1 MWRWVVHPPP
11 FGARSHACQRLS
23 HPARVTQALGGVRSM
38 LRVPATSLSLWVTS
52 CLDVK
57 PVVMT
62 VLGF

>member
-1 MWRWVVHPPP
+1 
-11 FGARSHACQRLS
+11 
-23 HPARVTQALGGVRSM
+23 M